1 MQHQFKNIDGKL
13 YITFKAM
20 VECGVSETTLKVA
33 KMRGSS
39 NWIFINDPLDKR
51 KVLISYE
58 DLKDGYKKLV
68 INKYGDPY
76 DYMALEPLKAL
87 IKRDIK
93 ALQFFENYVFPN
105 GERLPLKP
113 VNYIELYTRHAEL
126 FNMVTHVMDNKRV
139 LKKEVCMTMDKFW
152 ETLVTIIKTGNYQYL
167 PQTTDNIKKRWRKYS
182 SIGYSGLISDK
193 FGNSNTAKLTTDEH
207 IAVLLKLISA
217 HQNLEDTI
225 VAKKFN
231 IVAQEQAWNFTI
243 SPQTVALYRKRNDMI
258 IASARKGKG
267 EFTNRLRVTVDRDK
281 PKYAGVLYEYDGW
294 TVELLFQDTYEVQE
308 GKDKGKM
315 KTTYSARMELLY
327 VYDPFNDYI
336 VGYYIAT
343 ETSDTIKLAIKNA
356 VDNVYRLTGKYYLF
370 NELVTDNFGNGSL
383 TPFYNKVAINHR
395 YTAKGVRKNP
405 KDKTIEP
412 HNNRLNNEVFRSEP
426 NTSGHNLTSRKENQP
441 NTDILD
447 ANKKKFP
454 TLEQGYMQIERLI
467 GEYRKPREQAWLE
480 SFNELV
486 ALGKVQEISREMY
499 LQIFGE
505 VKPKTNKL
513 TGKGIVIQI
522 ANQKY
527 TYNLLDI
534 GFRELTF
541 TNWNVIFDRNNMSD
555 ILLVNED
562 GSQRYLVS
570 QKPTIPLALS
580 ERTSEHEHIAN
591 QINGFNK
598 QVESHIVNGLSN
610 IDSVAMPL
618 INQTTIKTMFIDGGK
633 QKRSLQ
639 QAKNVREITANT
651 EDVSIDDIG
660 VDDENTAE
668 YAWKNK
674 DKWKNKAITNL

>member
-1 MQHQFKNIDGKL
+1 
-13 YITFKAM
+13 M
-20 VECGVSETTLKVA
+20 VDCGVSESTINLA
-33 KMRGSS
+33 KHRNSIC
-39 NWIFINDPLDKR
+39 WKFISDPIDKR

-58 DLKDGYKKLV
+58 DLKDGYKKL
-68 INKYGDPY
+68 IENKFGDPY
-76 DYMALEPLKAL
+76 EYMTLEPIKAL

-93 ALQFFENYVFPN
+93 ALQFFENYNFSN

-113 VNYIELYTRHAEL
+113 VNYVELYTRHAEL
-126 FNMVTHVMDNKRV
+126 FNMATYVLENKRV
-139 LKKEVCMTMDKFW
+139 LKKELCMTMDTFW
-152 ETLVTIIKTGNYQYL
+152 ETLVTIVKTGDYQYL
-167 PQTTDNIKKRWRKYS
+167 PQTTDNIKKRWRVYNTN
-182 SIGYSGLISDK
+182 GYQSLISNK
-193 FGNSNTAKLTTDEH
+193 FGNVNTAKLTTDEH

-231 IVAQEQAWNFTI
+231 TVAKEHNWNFTI
-243 SPQTVALYRKRNDMI
+243 SAQTVAVYRKKADMI

-267 EFTNRLRVTVDRDK
+267 EFTNRLRVTLDRDK
-281 PKYAGVLYEYDGW
+281 PKHAGVLYEYDGW
-294 TVELLFQDTYEVQE
+294 TVELLFQDRFEIKD
-308 GKDKGKM
+308 GKDKGKI

-356 VDNVYRLTGKYYLF
+356 VDNIYKLTGKYYLF
-370 NELVTDNFGNGSL
+370 NEFVTDNFGNGSL
-383 TPFYNKVAINHR
+383 TSFYNKVAIHHR
-395 YTAKGVRKNP
+395 YTAKGAHKNP

-426 NTSGHNLTSRKENQP
+426 NSSGHNLTSRKENQP
-441 NTDILD
+441 NTDVLD
-447 ANKKKFP
+447 ANKKYFP
-454 TLEQGYMQIERLI
+454 TLEQGYQQIERLI
-467 GEYRKPREQAWLE
+467 GEYRKPREQAWLN

-486 ALGKVQEISREMY
+486 SLGKVQEISREMY

-513 TGKGIVIQI
+513 TGKGIVVQI

-541 TNWNVIFDRNNMSD
+541 TNWNIIFDRDNMSD
-555 ILLVNED
+555 ILLINED

-570 QKPTIPLALS
+570 QKPTVPLALS
-580 ERTSEHEHIAN
+580 ERTEEHEHIAN
-591 QINGFNK
+591 KINGFNK
-598 QVESHIVNGLSN
+598 QIESHIVNGLSN
-610 IDSVAMPL
+610 INSVAMPL
-618 INQTTIKTMFIDGGK
+618 INQTSIKTMFIDGKGQ
-633 QKRSLQ
+633 QKGTLQ
-639 QAKNVREITANT
+639 QAKNVRELPNKTD
-651 EDVSIDDIG
+651 DVSVDDIG
-660 VDDENTAE
+660 VDDETTTE

-674 DKWKNKAITNL
+674 DKWKNRAITNL